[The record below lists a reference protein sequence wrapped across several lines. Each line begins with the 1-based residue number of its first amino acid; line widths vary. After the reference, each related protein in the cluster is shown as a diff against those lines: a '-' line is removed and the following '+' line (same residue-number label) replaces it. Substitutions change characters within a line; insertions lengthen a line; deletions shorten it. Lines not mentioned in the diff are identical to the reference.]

1 MVTNLAQHAKRLVQ
15 SINVDVALA
24 GQLSSKQAFD
34 YQSTFVRFK
43 GLFEMFRCVAPVP
56 AARSRICT
64 WEFYQFNNHQYYLAN
79 NLDHLMGETKPE
91 ESLGALDVAVVVAD
105 DHHVILVP
113 GQGGRNGQAGQVGQD
128 GQGGQD
134 GQDGQ
139 AGQDGQNG
147 QGGQDGQAGQDG
159 CQYNVEHFLVIAED
173 FGLVEK
179 SQR

>member
-1 MVTNLAQHAKRLVQ
+1 
-15 SINVDVALA
+15 
-24 GQLSSKQAFD
+24 
-34 YQSTFVRFK
+34 
-43 GLFEMFRCVAPVP
+43 
-56 AARSRICT
+56 
-64 WEFYQFNNHQYYLAN
+64 
-79 NLDHLMGETKPE
+79 MGETKPE

-113 GQGGRNGQAGQVGQD
+113 GQGGRNGQAGQG

-147 QGGQDGQAGQDG
+147 QGGQDG
-159 CQYNVEHFLVIAED
+159 CQYNVEHLLVIAED